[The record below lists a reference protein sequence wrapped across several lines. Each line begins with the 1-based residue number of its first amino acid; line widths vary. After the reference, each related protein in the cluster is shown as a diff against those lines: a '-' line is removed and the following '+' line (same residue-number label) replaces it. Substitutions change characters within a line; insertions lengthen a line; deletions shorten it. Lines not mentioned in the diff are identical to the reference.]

1 MAAGYWRQMGNHKM
15 AAQVDSGG
23 DARGAPRP
31 GKRKAEKAP
40 AVPRRKLLWTKATL
54 FEVEAITEERVE
66 AGVRQLKVR
75 WSGYHPSWEKFR
87 LPGDGEAGDAV
98 STWEPASGLA
108 KTDAYKAWE
117 EQQ

>member
-1 MAAGYWRQMGNHKM
+1 MYPGAEIFVAGRGGGPTTEGREGFGGARLRVSSRREARRAAE
-15 AAQVDSGG
+15 
-23 DARGAPRP
+23 
-31 GKRKAEKAP
+31 GK
-40 AVPRRKLLWTKATL
+40 
-54 FEVEAITEERVE
+54 

-75 WSGYHPSWEKFR
+75 WSGYHPSWEKCR
-87 LPGDGEAGDAV
+87 LPGDGEAGGAA